1 MERRQFLGLFGVG
14 MLASSLPIVLA
25 ACSGS
30 TETSSEPTDEATDD
44 AENSPIAKTE
54 DAAEMMGDFSIIGT
68 VSNLD
73 AAGDLSGEVNGKK
86 VYVFRNPQDQS
97 LVALDPTCNHKG
109 CPVKVTD
116 TNLTCTCHG
125 SSFAFDGALT
135 KGPATAALPLY
146 EIRQEGENILVKV
159 A

>member
-25 ACSGS
+25 ACSGD
-30 TETSSEPTDEATDD
+30 TETSSAPTEG
-44 AENSPIAKTE
+44 AENSPIAKAQ
-54 DAAEMMGDFSIIGT
+54 DAVTMVGDFAIIGT

-86 VYVFRNPQDQS
+86 VYVFRNPKDQS

-116 TNLTCTCHG
+116 TNLACTCHG
-125 SSFAFDGALT
+125 SRFAFDGAVT
-135 KGPATAALPLY
+135 EGPATAALPLY